1 MVLDNKRPASD
12 PSRIPPLI
20 FSKLFLHI
28 KNCLVEAVILAQ
40 ERISTPKT
48 FKIKLLYYLEM
59 KVLKP
64 SSKERKRYI
73 LIKIKSSLK
82 IEKGYISRLVA
93 KAGLQFLGEFGMA
106 KAGIQVLPET
116 VKDSTA
122 IVRVG
127 HKYVNEAKA
136 ALALVKEFE
145 GKKVSIQSIKV
156 SGTVDNLKRLV

>member
-1 MVLDNKRPASD
+1 
-12 PSRIPPLI
+12 
-20 FSKLFLHI
+20 
-28 KNCLVEAVILAQ
+28 
-40 ERISTPKT
+40 
-48 FKIKLLYYLEM
+48 M

-64 SSKERKRYI
+64 ASKERKRYI
-73 LIKIKSSLK
+73 LINIKYNGE
-82 IEKGYISRLVA
+82 IEKGYVARLVA

-127 HKYVNEAKA
+127 HKHVNELKS

-156 SGTVDNLKRLV
+156 SGTVDSLKR